1 MGFNICLMTILMG
14 DARGDKVYNKE
25 WGLNHIQPAKM
36 GIEWNIQPMMVSD
49 VLYVQRCLS

>member
-1 MGFNICLMTILMG
+1 MTILMG